1 MRVISIYNM
10 KGGVGKTA
18 TAVNLAYLAAAS
30 GRRTL
35 IWDLDPQ
42 GASSFYFRVKP
53 KVKGGGSKIVRGKT
67 DLDDLIKGTDFANL
81 DILPADFSY
90 RELDLQFADSKQS
103 RMKKLIAPL
112 RRDYDLIVFDCP
124 PSISELS
131 QQIFRASDLLLVP
144 LLPSTL
150 SIRTLEQIQAFLK
163 KERVTKLELRTFF
176 SMVDRRK
183 SMHRAFVEEFAA
195 NRKRHFTAGIP
206 YSSTVEKMG
215 LERRPVIEFAP
226 RSAPAAAYRELWN
239 QVAAELWRDE
249 SFSASSAA

>member
-1 MRVISIYNM
+1 MRVLSIYNM

-18 TAVNLAYLAAAS
+18 TAVNLSYLAAAA
-30 GRRTL
+30 GHRTL

-53 KVKGGGSKIVRGKT
+53 KVKGGSKKIVRGKS
-67 DLDDLIKGTDFANL
+67 DLDDLIKGTDFTNL

-112 RRDYDLIVFDCP
+112 RKEYDLIVFDCP

-144 LLPSTL
+144 LLPTTL
-150 SIRTLEQIQAFLK
+150 SIRTLEQIQDFLR

-183 SMHRAFVEEFAA
+183 KMHREFVEDFAA
-195 NRKRHFTAGIP
+195 NSADHLTACIP
-206 YSSTVEKMG
+206 YSSAVEKMG
-215 LERRPVIEFAP
+215 LERRPVVDFAP
-226 RSAPAAAYRELWN
+226 RSAPAAAYRDLWTQVSYELW
-239 QVAAELWRDE
+239 
-249 SFSASSAA
+249 